1 MCHPGVLLLPRHGP
15 AWVFSLLASS
25 VQSPLSLKLLPGGG
39 SRQTLGLTQ
48 EWKEAARVRD
58 AAPWSRQD
66 LQSCLDI
73 RMSMQVQGV
82 PKDAGCSPAPAILG
96 GFNPG
101 GRRLGKEA
109 IPPDEGKACSK
120 QDGVCFMLA

>member
-1 MCHPGVLLLPRHGP
+1 MCHFSPGMVLRGFFPSLRALCNLLR
-15 AWVFSLLASS
+15 ASNC
-25 VQSPLSLKLLPGGG
+25 SPGRGGG
-39 SRQTLGLTQ
+39 SRQTPGLTQ

>member
-1 MCHPGVLLLPRHGP
+1 MVLRGFFPSLRALC
-15 AWVFSLLASS
+15 SLLRASNC
-25 VQSPLSLKLLPGGG
+25 SPGRGGG